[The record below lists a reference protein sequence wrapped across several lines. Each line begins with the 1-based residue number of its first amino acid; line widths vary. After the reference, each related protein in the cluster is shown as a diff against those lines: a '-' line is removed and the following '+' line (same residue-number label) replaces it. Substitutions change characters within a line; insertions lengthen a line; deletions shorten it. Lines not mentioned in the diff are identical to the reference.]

1 MSPSNPASVRHL
13 WVLMAIAFVDMI
25 GFTMVQPLL
34 PFYATE
40 LGARP
45 RLVGLL
51 MAAYAFAQ
59 LATAPLW
66 GRFSDRYGRRPMI
79 IAGLVGSGIAYAL
92 FGMAD
97 SLWLLLVF
105 RLVQGAGGGTTSVV
119 QAYVADSMSPEDRA
133 SGLGWLTAATS
144 AGVMIGPAV
153 GSLSTTLGEAAPGVF
168 AAGLCLVNVVFAI
181 RWLREPARQKEEPE
195 PGRQRPRLRRAFFD
209 VLRHPTSPVAS
220 LIWIYAIGMMA
231 FMAMTTMLP
240 LYLGEAFGITKQT
253 IGWFFVYVGAVGV
266 IMRAILLGPAVRRF
280 GEVMVVRLGALSL
293 VVGLTLIPL
302 AANVDAERA
311 VQLGV
316 LSLVALFVPVG
327 TALLFP
333 STTALVSRRA
343 ARGETGQTLGV
354 QQSFGGVS
362 RLLAPLW
369 AGLVFEADI
378 RYPFWLAAALMLGVS
393 TLTLRLQ
400 RESPQ
405 PVVAGSPEIAEKR
418 A

>member
-1 MSPSNPASVRHL
+1 MSPGNPASVRHL
-13 WVLMAIAFVDMI
+13 WVLMAVAFVDMI

-34 PFYATE
+34 PFYAEE

-45 RLVGLL
+45 RLVGVL

-79 IAGLVGSGIAYAL
+79 IAGLIGSGIAYTL

-119 QAYVADSMSPEDRA
+119 QAYVTDSMSPEDRA

-153 GSLSTTLGEAAPGVF
+153 GSLSTTLGEAAPGFF
-168 AAGLCLVNVVFAI
+168 AGGLCLVNVFFAI
-181 RWLREPARQKEEPE
+181 RWLREPPRHPEESE
-195 PGRQRPRLRRAFFD
+195 PGRQRPRLRRSFLD
-209 VLRHPTSPVAS
+209 VLRHPGSPVAS

-240 LYLGEAFGITKQT
+240 LYLGEAFGITKRT
-253 IGWFFVYVGAVGV
+253 IGWFFVYFGAVGV

-280 GEVMVVRLGALSL
+280 GEVRVVRLGALSL
-293 VVGLTLIPL
+293 VVGLALIPL
-302 AANVDAERA
+302 AADVDAERA
-311 VQLGV
+311 GQLAV

-333 STTALVSRRA
+333 STTALVSRCA

-369 AGLVFEADI
+369 AGLVFESDI
-378 RYPFWLAAALMLGVS
+378 RYPFWLAAALMLAVS

-405 PVVAGSPEIAEKR
+405 PAVAPEIAEKR

>member
-1 MSPSNPASVRHL
+1 MSPSNPASVRQL
-13 WVLMAIAFVDMI
+13 WVLMAVAFVDMI

-45 RLVGLL
+45 RLVGVL

-79 IAGLVGSGIAYAL
+79 IAGLIGSGIAYAL

-97 SLWLLLVF
+97 SLWLLLIF

-119 QAYVADSMSPEDRA
+119 QAYVADSVSPEDRA

-153 GSLSTTLGEAAPGVF
+153 GSLSTTLGEEAPGFF
-168 AAGLCLVNVVFAI
+168 AAGLCLINALFAS
-181 RWLREPARQKEEPE
+181 RWLTESRRHQEEPE
-195 PGRQRPRLRRAFFD
+195 PGRQRPRLRNAILE

-231 FMAMTTMLP
+231 FMAMTSILP
-240 LYLGEAFGITKQT
+240 LYLGAAFGITKQT
-253 IGWFFVYVGAVGV
+253 IGWFFVYVGGVGV

-280 GEVMVVRLGALSL
+280 GEVRVVRLGALSL

-302 AANVDAERA
+302 AADIDATRPI
-311 VQLGV
+311 QLAV

-369 AGLVFEADI
+369 AGVVFEVGI

-393 TLTLRLQ
+393 TLTWRLQ

-405 PVVAGSPEIAEKR
+405 PAVAGA
-418 A
+418 